1 MKKTGLLLTVLLV
14 AAASAQTS
22 TSSADSDQTAPS
34 NTVVT
39 TVGFPIERVQTPTS
53 ADLYCAGFISKKPL
67 PNANFVAG
75 GLTTPNTTKFVNGE
89 MIYLAGGG
97 YQAGQEYTVIRELN
111 DINRYEIFPGQH
123 SLLKAAGQPYAELA
137 RVKVVD
143 SRNKTA
149 IAQIEFSCDPVN
161 PGDVVIP
168 FVEKQAISF
177 HPPERFDR
185 FAPANGK
192 TSGRIVMAKDFD
204 YELGTGMK
212 VYMNVGANQGVKVG
226 DYFRAVRAY
235 TADLKDPADS
245 LSFKAST
252 TEDTQKRPPTVEP
265 NLLTH
270 SKGQAIHVRDLP
282 RRSVGEIV
290 ILGTTPTT
298 STGMIVFALEDV
310 HTGDSVELDEQQ

>member
-1 MKKTGLLLTVLLV
+1 M
-14 AAASAQTS
+14 
-22 TSSADSDQTAPS
+22 
-34 NTVVT
+34 T

-161 PGDVVIP
+161 PGDVVVP

>member
-1 MKKTGLLLTVLLV
+1 MV
-14 AAASAQTS
+14 
-22 TSSADSDQTAPS
+22 TA
-34 NTVVT
+34 
-39 TVGFPIERVQTPTS
+39 VGFPTERVQTPTS
-53 ADLYCAGFISKKPL
+53 ADLYCAGFINPKPL

-75 GLTTPNTTKFVNGE
+75 GLQTPNTTKFTNGE
-89 MIYLAGGG
+89 MIYLSGGG
-97 YQAGQEYTVIRELN
+97 YQLGAEYTVIRELN
-111 DINRYEIFPGQH
+111 DPNRYELYPGQH
-123 SLLKAAGQPYAELA
+123 SLLKSTGQPYAELA
-137 RVKVVD
+137 KLKVVD
-143 SRNKTA
+143 TRSKMA

-161 PGDVVIP
+161 PGDVVVP

-185 FAPANGK
+185 FVPPNGK

-204 YELGTGMK
+204 YELGAGVK
-212 VYMNVGANQGVKVG
+212 VYLNVGANQGVKAG

-265 NLLTH
+265 TFLNH
-270 SKGQAIHVRDLP
+270 SKGPAIHVRDMP
-282 RRSVGEIV
+282 RRGVGEIV
-290 ILGTTPTT
+290 ILSTTPTT

-310 HTGDSVELDEQQ
+310 HAGDTVELDEQQ